1 MRESDASLN
10 FPSNEEIVPET
21 RKPVQEFAPIDDEPD
36 DDVQRQ
42 RLMQPNFSNARQI
55 SLDAADD
62 MQM

>member
-42 RLMQPNFSNARQI
+42 RLMQRNFSNAQQI
-55 SLDAADD
+55 SLDAGDD
-62 MQM
+62 MQI